1 MGVGAR
7 HGARVGERLT
17 SSTPCPL
24 HHRRSSR
31 CPQLGPTYPPYA
43 PPRSTRA
50 APSFLPSFSPRPP
63 PPPRPPPAP
72 RRRPPLTTRPLPS
85 SPRIFSLSL
94 FLFRPAS
101 LWTSFSFSRYITVQI
116 SIPETHRPVG
126 GDADPSCL
134 RAVSLTRARIFGDP
148 FFFLFLFLS
157 LFLFDIRE
165 SFVPIFSTIALPDY
179 LTFFALRLGRK
190 IVTLFRI
197 FNERFVSGIALWRK
211 IAFCN
216 NWVRS

>member
-134 RAVSLTRARIFGDP
+134 RAVSLTRARIFGDR

-157 LFLFDIRE
+157 LFLFDIRG
-165 SFVPIFSTIALPDY
+165 SFVPIFSTIRADY
-179 LTFFALRLGRK
+179 LTFFALRLGKKDRDA
-190 IVTLFRI
+190 VPNF
-197 FNERFVSGIALWRK
+197 
-211 IAFCN
+211 
-216 NWVRS
+216 

>member
-134 RAVSLTRARIFGDP
+134 RAVSLTRARIFGDR

-157 LFLFDIRE
+157 LFLFDIRG
-165 SFVPIFSTIALPDY
+165 SFVPIFSTIAQI
-179 LTFFALRLGRK
+179 TLRFSRYVSVRK

-197 FNERFVSGIALWRK
+197 FNERFVSGIALWGE

>member
-134 RAVSLTRARIFGDP
+134 RAVSLTRARIFGDR
-148 FFFLFLFLS
+148 FFFLFLLLS
-157 LFLFDIRE
+157 LRYSRILRSDILHDRA
-165 SFVPIFSTIALPDY
+165 PRLPY
-179 LTFFALRLGRK
+179 VFR
-190 IVTLFRI
+190 VTSR
-197 FNERFVSGIALWRK
+197 
-211 IAFCN
+211 
-216 NWVRS
+216 

>member
-1 MGVGAR
+1 MDGWGSARATAQGWGNGSRLPPPALFTTAGVPV
-7 HGARVGERLT
+7 H
-17 SSTPCPL
+17 
-24 HHRRSSR
+24 R

-134 RAVSLTRARIFGDP
+134 RAVSLTRARIFGDR

-157 LFLFDIRE
+157 LFLFDIRG

-179 LTFFALRLGRK
+179 VTFFALRLGKKDRDA
-190 IVTLFRI
+190 IPNF
-197 FNERFVSGIALWRK
+197 
-211 IAFCN
+211 
-216 NWVRS
+216 

>member
-165 SFVPIFSTIALPDY
+165 SFVPIFSTIAQI
-179 LTFFALRLGRK
+179 TLRFSRYVSVKK

-197 FNERFVSGIALWRK
+197 FNERIVSRIALWRE

>member
-165 SFVPIFSTIALPDY
+165 SFVPIFSTIAQI
-179 LTFFALRLGRK
+179 TLRFSRYVSVKK

-197 FNERFVSGIALWRK
+197 FNERFVSGIALWGE